1 MTFCK
6 CGEKSEY
13 NDPFTPHQQNYCST
27 CFSSYLEKKMIRG
40 FPRAARGHPIAI
52 AVSGGKDSTTLLNV
66 ILKNQ
71 KELKIPS
78 VKAILLE
85 EQIPEIEKKRQ
96 EIIEVLKGKYPDL
109 AIFYKSYSAIYG
121 YSLPELVKKST
132 NQNLR
137 FSPCMI
143 CGILKKNAIFRI
155 GRELKIPYI
164 ALGTTLEDEA
174 TTILLNIIR
183 GRPHVSLNENSL
195 DINSRESTHP
205 QLLKPLAR
213 ISEDLI
219 RIYVD
224 INNLPIISTS
234 CPYAEQSIRS
244 DLTFLMESLKRRD
257 PRGSL
262 VYNIT
267 KLKRLTST
275 QKLNFINCKRCQAP
289 SNQSLC
295 SACRIMSKFE

>member
-13 NDPFTPHQQNYCST
+13 IDPFTPHQQNYCST
-27 CFSSYLEKKMIRG
+27 CFSNYLEKKMIRG
-40 FPRAARGHPIAI
+40 FPRAARVHPIAI
-52 AVSGGKDSTTLLNV
+52 AVSGGKDSTTLLDV
-66 ILKNQ
+66 LLKNQ

-85 EQIPEIEKKRQ
+85 EQIPEIEKQRQ

-109 AIFYKSYSAIYG
+109 AIFYKNYSAIYG

-137 FSPCMI
+137 FTPCMM

-174 TTILLNIIR
+174 STILLNIIR
-183 GRPHVSLNENSL
+183 GRPQVSLNENSS

-205 QLLKPLAR
+205 QLLKPLTS

-224 INNLPIISTS
+224 INNLPIITKS

-262 VYNIT
+262 IFNIT
-267 KLKRLTST
+267 KLKRLPST
-275 QKLNFINCKRCQAP
+275 QKLDLINCKRCQAP

-295 SACRIMSKFE
+295 SACRIIAKF